1 MSIDS
6 KTEKELNKMS
16 YITVKN
22 FGEDRFEEKKSEFIG
37 YAKRVENEE
46 EAKSFI
52 SEIKNM
58 HKQARHNCSAY
69 IIGSNMNI
77 QRYSDD
83 GEPQGTAGIPILE
96 VMKKSGVTDCAVVV
110 TRYFG
115 GILLGTGGLTRAYT
129 KGASI
134 AIKAAGIVE
143 KVEGLKLSFEME
155 YDLFGKIQYICGQNS
170 WHIEDI
176 EYTNKVI
183 VHLLSEKTIA
193 NSIESEVVEAAN
205 GKVIVRKSDEG
216 IYFKEGNRLYSEI

>member
-1 MSIDS
+1 
-6 KTEKELNKMS
+6 MS
-16 YITVKN
+16 YITIKD

-37 YAKRVENEE
+37 YAKRVESEE
-46 EAKSFI
+46 EAKAFI
-52 SEIKNM
+52 NEIKNM

-69 IIGSNMNI
+69 IIGENMNI

-96 VMKKSGVTDCAVVV
+96 VMKKSRVTDCAVVV

-134 AIKAAGIVE
+134 SIKAAGIVE

-155 YDLFGKIQYICGQNS
+155 YDLFGKVQYLCGQNS
-170 WHIEDI
+170 WHIEDT
-176 EYTNKVI
+176 EYSDKVI
-183 VHLLSEKTIA
+183 VHILAEKAIA
-193 NSIESEVVEAAN
+193 ENIENEIVEITN
-205 GKVIVRKSDEG
+205 GKIIVRKSEES
-216 IYFKEGNRLYSEI
+216 IYFKEGNRLYLTI

>member
-1 MSIDS
+1 
-6 KTEKELNKMS
+6 MS
-16 YITVKN
+16 YITIRD

-37 YAKRVENEE
+37 YAKRVENED
-46 EAKSFI
+46 EAKAFVK
-52 SEIKNM
+52 EIKNM

-96 VMKKSGVTDCAVVV
+96 VMKKSRITDCAIVV

-134 AIKAAGIVE
+134 ALKAAGIVE
-143 KVEGLKLSFEME
+143 KVEGLKLSFEIE
-155 YDLFGKIQYICGQNS
+155 YDLFGKIQHICGQNS
-170 WHIEDI
+170 WHIEDT
-176 EYTNKVI
+176 EYSDKVI
-183 VHLLSEKTIA
+183 VHILSEKTI
-193 NSIESEVVEAAN
+193 SETIENEIVEATS
-205 GKVIVRKSDEG
+205 GKVIVRKSEEG
-216 IYFKEGNRLYSEI
+216 IYFKEESRLYKQLTIDVI